1 MRRPR
6 PHWLLG
12 LNAWGTLKCRGAIST
27 AIALGIDLAV
37 DKYESLGDDG
47 ATHAGIVS
55 DRLIHRFSDVTAIA
69 FTAMDSSCYMGL
81 YLPSL
86 SDANLFCD
94 QVRKCLVGIEQR
106 RCLSDEVNVAILA
119 ELPV

>member
-12 LNAWGTLKCRGAIST
+12 LNAWGILKCRGAIST

-55 DRLIHRFSDVTAIA
+55 DRLIHRVSDVTAIA
-69 FTAMDSSCYMGL
+69 FTAIVVVKLLVSTWIAHAIWACIYRL
-81 YLPSL
+81 YLTQTSFVTK
-86 SDANLFCD
+86 S
-94 QVRKCLVGIEQR
+94 E
-106 RCLSDEVNVAILA
+106 NV
-119 ELPV
+119 